1 MNPLNAYLA
10 LEIIND
16 RVSDA
21 EHHRL
26 AHTPRER
33 EPLPRYDAVT
43 IRRTTPDDWTAL
55 QRLAELEG
63 RPAPTGSALVAEV
76 GERVLVARWIESDLT
91 LADPFFPTGEL
102 VALLDA
108 RARQLGARPRFL
120 THPVRRTAIALR
132 RRSPAHS

>member
-33 EPLPRYDAVT
+33 EPLPRYDAV
-43 IRRTTPDDWTAL
+43 
-55 QRLAELEG
+55 QSSG
-63 RPAPTGSALVAEV
+63 V
-76 GERVLVARWIESDLT
+76 
-91 LADPFFPTGEL
+91 
-102 VALLDA
+102 
-108 RARQLGARPRFL
+108 
-120 THPVRRTAIALR
+120 VRRIVTA
-132 RRSPAHS
+132 S